1 MAEHIQKGLQY
12 LALAVVLASI
22 IVSVALVS
30 SANTISTSLSGAV
43 VAAPV
48 ATATPSGNLAT
59 ATPRATATP
68 TAELDLSAAP
78 VQGSLDAKVTL
89 VEFSD
94 FQCPFCRRFYNDA
107 YQNIKTDYVDTGK
120 INHVWMNFPLDSIHP
135 AARPA
140 AYVAMCAE
148 DQGKFNEVHDA
159 LFDEQNVLNPSGN
172 TVDFSQADALK
183 WAEKVEGIDKALLE
197 ACVNSAEK
205 DDQIQSDLQQGIANG
220 ITGTPGFILI
230 GPNGERKL
238 ISGAQPYAVFKAAID
253 AYLAA

>member
-1 MAEHIQKGLQY
+1 MTEHIQKGLQY

-30 SANTISTSLSGAV
+30 SANTVSTSLAGAV

-78 VQGSLDAKVTL
+78 LQGSVDAKVTL

-107 YQNIKTDYVDTGK
+107 YQNIKQDYVDTGK
-120 INHVWMNFPLDSIHP
+120 INHAWMNFPLDSIHP

-140 AYVAMCAE
+140 AYVAMCAGE
-148 DQGKFNEVHDA
+148 QGKFWEAHEKI
-159 LFDEQNVLNPSGN
+159 FDEQNTLEPSGN
-172 TVDFSQADALK
+172 TVSFTQADAIE
-183 WAEKVEGIDKALLE
+183 WVGTIAGIDKAALE
-197 ACVNSAEK
+197 TCANNATP

-220 ITGTPGFILI
+220 ITGTPGFLLI

-238 ISGAQPYAVFKAAID
+238 ISGAQPYAVFKSAID